1 MSIQNTRIVVTGVK
15 EENAKFLEFLVA
27 RNEANAQIRKLV
39 TQMRLTKK
47 KVARI
52 YAAQN
57 VRDDAKRARLLR
69 QQLARKT

>member
-27 RNEANAQIRKLV
+27 RNEANAQIRKLA

-52 YAAQN
+52 YAAQK